1 MKNMFKYLREV
12 ITEFSSNKTY
22 LHVAG
27 VGFYV

>member
-1 MKNMFKYLREV
+1 MKNIFKYLREV
-12 ITEFSSNKTY
+12 IAEFSSNKTY